1 MYASIYFIEERL
13 TYFKNINFN
22 LEKNHFLRCAL
33 LNIILNRYNIMN
45 IDYMIFAFLLII
57 LILSGALTTRS
68 ISKISLYLKLGHFA
82 AGFIIMAIATSVPE
96 LVISITSAIEKIPEL
111 SLGTVLG
118 SNVVN
123 LSLVIGTAT
132 LIAGEINFKSN
143 KIKKELTYPF
153 FIALLPIILASDG
166 ILSRIDGIILI
177 IIFITYFTLVFK
189 RSDFEEEED
198 VVSKKQFIKNLI
210 FFSLGLMA
218 LLISAKYLVDYTSL
232 IASDIGIPVFLIGII
247 LISFGTSLP
256 ELTFETISLLHGYK
270 ILAVGDLMGSTLSN
284 STLILGTVSII
295 NPISI
300 PDYSEFQIVSIFFI
314 ILISIFSLYLRSK
327 SGLTRLRALLMIII
341 YIIFLLLTGFN
352 MN

>member
-1 MYASIYFIEERL
+1 
-13 TYFKNINFN
+13 
-22 LEKNHFLRCAL
+22 
-33 LNIILNRYNIMN
+33 MN

-57 LILSGALTTRS
+57 LILSGAVTTRS

-96 LVISITSAIEKIPEL
+96 LIISITSAIEKIPEL

-123 LSLVIGTAT
+123 LSLVIGTAV
-132 LIAGEINFKSN
+132 LIAGEINFKDN

-166 ILSRIDGIILI
+166 ILSHIDGIILI
-177 IIFITYFTLVFK
+177 IIFIAYFTLVFK
-189 RSDFEEEED
+189 QTDFEEED

-210 FFSLGLMA
+210 FFSIGLMS

-256 ELTFETISLLHGYK
+256 ELTFETISLLHGHK
-270 ILAVGDLMGSTLSN
+270 ILAVGDLMGSTVSN

-295 NPISI
+295 NPILV

-341 YIIFLLLTGFN
+341 YIIFLFLTGFN
-352 MN
+352 IN

>member
-1 MYASIYFIEERL
+1 MS
-13 TYFKNINFN
+13 
-22 LEKNHFLRCAL
+22 
-33 LNIILNRYNIMN
+33 
-45 IDYMIFAFLLII
+45 
-57 LILSGALTTRS
+57 
-68 ISKISLYLKLGHFA
+68 
-82 AGFIIMAIATSVPE
+82 
-96 LVISITSAIEKIPEL
+96 
-111 SLGTVLG
+111 
-118 SNVVN
+118 
-123 LSLVIGTAT
+123 
-132 LIAGEINFKSN
+132 
-143 KIKKELTYPF
+143 
-153 FIALLPIILASDG
+153 
-166 ILSRIDGIILI
+166 
-177 IIFITYFTLVFK
+177 
-189 RSDFEEEED
+189 
-198 VVSKKQFIKNLI
+198 
-210 FFSLGLMA
+210 

-295 NPISI
+295 NPILV

>member
-1 MYASIYFIEERL
+1 
-13 TYFKNINFN
+13 
-22 LEKNHFLRCAL
+22 
-33 LNIILNRYNIMN
+33 MN

-57 LILSGALTTRS
+57 LILSGAVTTRS

-96 LVISITSAIEKIPEL
+96 LIISITSAIEKIPEL

-123 LSLVIGTAT
+123 LSLVIGTAV
-132 LIAGEINFKSN
+132 LIAGEINFKDN

-166 ILSRIDGIILI
+166 ILSHIDGIILI
-177 IIFITYFTLVFK
+177 IIFIAYFTLVFK
-189 RSDFEEEED
+189 QTDFEEEEEED

-210 FFSLGLMA
+210 FFSIGLMA

-256 ELTFETISLLHGYK
+256 ELTFETISLLHGHK
-270 ILAVGDLMGSTLSN
+270 ILAVGDLMGSTVSN

-295 NPISI
+295 NPILV

-341 YIIFLLLTGFN
+341 YIIFLFLTGFN
-352 MN
+352 IN